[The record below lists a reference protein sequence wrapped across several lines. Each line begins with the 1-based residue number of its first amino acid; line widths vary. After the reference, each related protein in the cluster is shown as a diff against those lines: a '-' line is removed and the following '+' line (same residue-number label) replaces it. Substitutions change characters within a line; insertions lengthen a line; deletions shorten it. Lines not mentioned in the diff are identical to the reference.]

1 MFHVYNKL
9 KKKKKKQYAIDELMD
24 AICNQSTLSN
34 KLNCITYVKQKKKYR
49 LRARLKPFS
58 VVMFKYMWNFCN
70 NQTKLLKG

>member
-1 MFHVYNKL
+1 MFHVYNKI
-9 KKKKKKQYAIDELMD
+9 KEEEEKQYTIDELMD

-34 KLNCITYVKQKKKYR
+34 NLNCITYVKQKKYR

-58 VVMFKYMWNFCN
+58 VVMFKFMWNFCN